1 MKGKNGNTLKLVA
14 LVAAAGLGVYF
25 VIKNFGNSGSTNNYR
40 PSNYNGNT
48 NQNTTP
54 SYQGGSNTANNDI
67 NWDNIQDKWDKIFD
81 PEIWGYDNNNKG

>member
-14 LVAAAGLGVYF
+14 LVAAAGLGVWF
-25 VIKNFGNSGSTNNYR
+25 VMKNFGNSGTNNYR

-54 SYQGGSNTANNDI
+54 SYQGGSNTSNNDI
-67 NWDNIQDKWDKIFD
+67 NWDNLQEKLDRVLD
-81 PEIWGYDNNNKG
+81 PEIWGYGKTNKG

>member
-14 LVAAAGLGVYF
+14 LVAAAGLGMYF
-25 VIKNFGNSGSTNNYR
+25 VMKNFGNSSSNNNYR

-67 NWDNIQDKWDKIFD
+67 NWDNLQEKLDRVLD
-81 PEIWGYDNNNKG
+81 PEIWGQGKTNQG